1 MSYHA
6 KIFEVN
12 SGWFTYYSKCAT
24 AIRKVNLET
33 PASTESSKTQGN
45 FQLLSQCP
53 TPLGMGRGTVVPAG
67 KPPTNGI
74 PAADLV
80 VIIVPRISL
89 PTLNLGL
96 KKWG

>member
-1 MSYHA
+1 MPH
-6 KIFEVN
+6 
-12 SGWFTYYSKCAT
+12 
-24 AIRKVNLET
+24 
-33 PASTESSKTQGN
+33 
-45 FQLLSQCP
+45 
-53 TPLGMGRGTVVPAG
+53 PLGMGRGTVVPAG

-74 PAADLV
+74 TAADLV

>member
-1 MSYHA
+1 VCHCYKKSESRNPSLHR
-6 KIFEVN
+6 IIEN
-12 SGWFTYYSKCAT
+12 S
-24 AIRKVNLET
+24 RK
-33 PASTESSKTQGN
+33 
-45 FQLLSQCP
+45 LSAFVP
-53 TPLGMGRGTVVPAG
+53 MPHPLGMGRGTVVPAG

-74 PAADLV
+74 TAADLV